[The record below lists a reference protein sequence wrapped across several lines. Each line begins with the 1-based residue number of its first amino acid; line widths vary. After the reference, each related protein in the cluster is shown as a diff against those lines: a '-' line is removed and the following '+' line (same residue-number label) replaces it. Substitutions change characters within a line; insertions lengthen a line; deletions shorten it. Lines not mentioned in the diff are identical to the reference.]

1 MGLRLAALMPHFPSQ
16 THTFYWREICALRE
30 LGAEVHCIS
39 TTHPPAG
46 EVVHPWAHEARGQT
60 CYLTPI
66 SPASLLRGFIRVLAA
81 GPSAWGRS
89 ARRTLGADDAGIQSR
104 VRLSALVPVAGHL
117 ARVCR
122 DEGIEHLH
130 AHSLGDVAMLAM
142 LCHELGGPPY
152 SVTLHGPLEHYG
164 PAQRAKW
171 RHAAFGICV
180 SRRLRQEVLEAIPEL
195 DPSRIEVVSMGVD
208 TRVFR
213 RSAPYAPPARGE
225 PWHLVTCGRLHPAK
239 GHDDCIR
246 ALRLLRDRNIDAR
259 LCILGDGPARDDLE
273 SLVESLG
280 LASVVTLAGAV
291 SEERVR
297 DELARAHAFCLGS
310 HDEAIGVAT
319 MEAMSMGLPVI
330 VTRVGGVPELVE
342 HEKSGLLVPPRDP
355 SAMADAVE
363 RVLRDADL
371 AQRISD
377 AARLRIE
384 RDFDARRSA
393 EVIARRL
400 GIPSKDAPVRTEA
413 SIEAG
418 AA

>member
-1 MGLRLAALMPHFPSQ
+1 MGHRLAALMPHFPSQ

-30 LGAEVHCIS
+30 LGAEVRCIS

-46 EVVHPWAHEARGQT
+46 EVVHPWAHEARDQT
-60 CYLTPI
+60 RYLTPVP
-66 SPASLLRGFIRVLAA
+66 PAAFLRGCGRMLTA
-81 GPSAWGRS
+81 GPFAW
-89 ARRTLGADDAGIQSR
+89 ARCAELTLGLDDGGLRSK
-104 VRLSALVPVAGHL
+104 VRLSALVPVAGIL
-117 ARVCR
+117 SRICR

-171 RHAAFGICV
+171 THAAFAICV
-180 SRRLRQEVLEAIPEL
+180 SNRLKQEVLSRIPEM
-195 DPSRIEVVSMGVD
+195 DPSKIEVVSMGVD
-208 TRVFR
+208 TRVFCR
-213 RSAPYAPPARGE
+213 HTPYEPPAQHETWR
-225 PWHLVTCGRLHPAK
+225 LVSCGRLHPAK

-246 ALRLLRDRNIDAR
+246 ALSLLRARGIDAH
-259 LCILGDGPARDDLE
+259 LCILGDGPARHDLE

-280 LASVVTLAGAV
+280 LASAVTLAGAV

-297 DELARAHAFCLGS
+297 HELAHAHAFCLGS

-342 HEKSGLLVPPRDP
+342 HESTGMLVPPRDP
-355 SAMADAVE
+355 QAMADAIE
-363 RVLRDADL
+363 RVLCDTAL
-371 AQRISD
+371 ARRISD

-384 RDFDARRSA
+384 QDFDARRSA

-400 GIPSKDAPVRTEA
+400 GMLSTDASVRTGA
-413 SIEAG
+413 SVEAG